1 MKNRI
6 FSILLA
12 VVMLMSITTACASN
26 PQSVT
31 DPTPAPATTA
41 PTAES
46 TSTSE
51 ELPTEPDATMPDEP
65 KLKVESIG
73 WDARQLTVTEIIQFS
88 EKMVELS
95 TEDLEVKDICE
106 MGFNFYHL
114 FEAVFHKANFT
125 DEASGPLAAN
135 AYEAFC
141 NVIEQAETKQFNQSY
156 LGPWSIVPNKDVLI
170 KCYTTVKDDSI
181 YLSCDSI
188 RFGYLSEEDSYD
200 VATTF
205 LSCHSTKNSAYGI
218 LDCIFSTY
226 PKVQQIGLDRMIELS
241 KTSDDLPEM
250 WQHQFFA
257 ILDDNSYAND
267 VFTEEVL
274 QEVRNNVLK
283 NRYFDFVLKYITFCN
298 SYDDDV
304 AEYAFNRLV
313 KIASSNPDEQT
324 ASSIRKVAEQLWDT
338 EMSEQLLSALS

>member
-114 FEAVFHKANFT
+114 FA
-125 DEASGPLAAN
+125 
-135 AYEAFC
+135 
-141 NVIEQAETKQFNQSY
+141 
-156 LGPWSIVPNKDVLI
+156 
-170 KCYTTVKDDSI
+170 
-181 YLSCDSI
+181 
-188 RFGYLSEEDSYD
+188 
-200 VATTF
+200 
-205 LSCHSTKNSAYGI
+205 
-218 LDCIFSTY
+218 
-226 PKVQQIGLDRMIELS
+226 
-241 KTSDDLPEM
+241 
-250 WQHQFFA
+250 
-257 ILDDNSYAND
+257 
-267 VFTEEVL
+267 
-274 QEVRNNVLK
+274 
-283 NRYFDFVLKYITFCN
+283 
-298 SYDDDV
+298 
-304 AEYAFNRLV
+304 
-313 KIASSNPDEQT
+313 
-324 ASSIRKVAEQLWDT
+324 
-338 EMSEQLLSALS
+338 LL